1 MIDWLVLMRK
11 VKWKMS
17 LLKLKNPWKSLAVP
31 FLVGSS
37 FMPDCVSAM
46 SLLEGV
52 DTTKITVEKNQL
64 NQKETTTE
72 GKEEETLG
80 VSKIKIIFNNEG
92 HEENQDLVE
101 SEETE
106 RFTESISQHDYINDD
121 ITSIFSDEFDE
132 EESMD
137 NYAEL
142 IKEIFNPDTEENK
155 LFDEMNEQLK
165 KGCNRVIQGRDSANQ
180 DIVELI
186 DVIENKLDVCEENEG
201 INYVYAPIALSGKYD
216 FKQIEEKLTFLKL
229 DHFLKGTT
237 SFNFLPNHLHLK
249 IKRNELPI
257 IVEDDKVILD
267 KGKYLKVLGLKQIN
281 GTSNII
287 LMNTEVIPEEAG
299 FNYLMA
305 LENKLNDVVNKK
317 IELPAESSLMTF
329 TGKSLFTNL
338 HLDNIT
344 KALDTLGDTADLNF
358 DEVKRLCQIFEK
370 KGGKILIGDR
380 STDSYTGKL
389 SPNVSYDSV
398 NNIGQIIYEVEAEN
412 YYGVNPAT
420 IQRYFIELLKM
431 MDEKEEQALQIV
443 SEKHQEKTEN
453 VDLFDLLMEEQL
465 NVPTNEPCVETKLAE
480 KKVSSTNVTKQLAEN
495 VLDMMTLIKEMPTVT
510 YNQLEEVRYHEESL
524 INALMSSEE
533 KSAHH
538 EKKIT
543 DVEQVR
549 GEKVVNEFE
558 ENEASYKLNYV
569 TEISLVF
576 ILSTFSTWF
585 ITRRYSK

>member
-1 MIDWLVLMRK
+1 
-11 VKWKMS
+11 MS

-64 NQKETTTE
+64 NQKGILTE
-72 GKEEETLG
+72 GKEEETLD
-80 VSKIKIIFNNEG
+80 VSKIKIIFNNEEQ
-92 HEENQDLVE
+92 EENQDLVE

-106 RFTESISQHDYINDD
+106 NFTESISQHDYINDD
-121 ITSIFSDEFDE
+121 INSISSDEFDE
-132 EESMD
+132 EEPMD
-137 NYAEL
+137 NSSEWV
-142 IKEIFNPDTEENK
+142 KEIFSPNTEGNK
-155 LFDEMNEQLK
+155 LFNEMNEQLK
-165 KGCNRVIQGRDSANQ
+165 KGCNRVIQGSDSANQ

-186 DVIENKLDVCEENEG
+186 DVIENKLDVDVYEENER
-201 INYVYAPIALSGKYD
+201 IDYVYAPIALSGKYD

-237 SFNFLPNHLHLK
+237 SFDFLPNHLHLK

-267 KGKYLKVLGLKQIN
+267 KGKYLKVLVLKQIK

-287 LMNTEVIPEEAG
+287 LMNAEVIPEEAG

-317 IELPAESSLMTF
+317 IELSAESSLMMF

-344 KALDTLGDTADLNF
+344 KALDTLGDTTDLSF
-358 DEVKRLCQIFEK
+358 DEVKRLCQTFEK

-380 STDSYTGKL
+380 SIDSYTRKL

-398 NNIGQIIYEVEAEN
+398 NNVGQIIYDVDTEN

-420 IQRYFIELLKM
+420 IQSYFIELLKM
-431 MDEKEEQALQIV
+431 MDVKKEQALQIV
-443 SEKHQEKTEN
+443 SEKHQEKTES

-480 KKVSSTNVTKQLAEN
+480 KKVSSTDVTKQLAEN

-510 YNQLEEVRYHEESL
+510 SNQLEEVRYHEECL
-524 INALMSSEE
+524 IDALMSSEE
-533 KSAHH
+533 KNVRH
-538 EKKIT
+538 EKKTT

-549 GEKVVNEFE
+549 EEKVNNDFG
-558 ENEASYKLNYV
+558 ENEASWKLNYV

>member
-1 MIDWLVLMRK
+1 
-11 VKWKMS
+11 MS

-64 NQKETTTE
+64 NQKGILTE
-72 GKEEETLG
+72 GKEEETLD
-80 VSKIKIIFNNEG
+80 VSKIKIIFNNEEQ
-92 HEENQDLVE
+92 EENQDLVE

-106 RFTESISQHDYINDD
+106 NFTESISQHDYINDD
-121 ITSIFSDEFDE
+121 INSISSDEFDE
-132 EESMD
+132 EEPMD
-137 NYAEL
+137 NSSEWV
-142 IKEIFNPDTEENK
+142 KEIFSPNTEGNK
-155 LFDEMNEQLK
+155 LFNEMNEQLK
-165 KGCNRVIQGRDSANQ
+165 KGCNRVIQGSDSANQ

-186 DVIENKLDVCEENEG
+186 DVIENKLDVDVYEENER
-201 INYVYAPIALSGKYD
+201 IDYVYAPIALSGKYD

-237 SFNFLPNHLHLK
+237 SFDFLPNHLHLK

-267 KGKYLKVLGLKQIN
+267 KGKYLKVLGLKQIK

-287 LMNTEVIPEEAG
+287 LMNAEVIPEETG
-299 FNYLMA
+299 FNYLMV

-317 IELPAESSLMTF
+317 IELSAESSLMMF

-344 KALDTLGDTADLNF
+344 KALDTLGDTTDLSF
-358 DEVKRLCQIFEK
+358 DEVKRLCQTFEK

-380 STDSYTGKL
+380 SIDSYTRKL

-398 NNIGQIIYEVEAEN
+398 NNVGQIIYDVDTEN

-420 IQRYFIELLKM
+420 IQSYFIELLKM
-431 MDEKEEQALQIV
+431 MDVKKEQALQIV
-443 SEKHQEKTEN
+443 SEKHQEKTES

-480 KKVSSTNVTKQLAEN
+480 KKVSSTDVTKQLAEN

-510 YNQLEEVRYHEESL
+510 SNQLEEVRYHEECL
-524 INALMSSEE
+524 IDALMSSEE
-533 KSAHH
+533 KNVHH
-538 EKKIT
+538 EKKTT

-549 GEKVVNEFE
+549 EEKVNNDFE
-558 ENEASYKLNYV
+558 ENEASWKLNYV

>member
-1 MIDWLVLMRK
+1 
-11 VKWKMS
+11 MS

-64 NQKETTTE
+64 NQKGILTE
-72 GKEEETLG
+72 GKEEETLD
-80 VSKIKIIFNNEG
+80 VSKIKIIFNNEEQ
-92 HEENQDLVE
+92 EENQDLVE

-106 RFTESISQHDYINDD
+106 NFTESISQHDYINDD
-121 ITSIFSDEFDE
+121 INSISSDEFDE
-132 EESMD
+132 EEPMD
-137 NYAEL
+137 NSSEWV
-142 IKEIFNPDTEENK
+142 KEIFSPNTEGNK
-155 LFDEMNEQLK
+155 LFNEMNEQLK
-165 KGCNRVIQGRDSANQ
+165 KGCNRVIQGSDSANQ

-186 DVIENKLDVCEENEG
+186 DVIENKLDVDVYEENER
-201 INYVYAPIALSGKYD
+201 IDYVYAPIALSGKYD

-237 SFNFLPNHLHLK
+237 SFDFLPNHLHLK

-267 KGKYLKVLGLKQIN
+267 KGKYLKVLVLKQIK

-287 LMNTEVIPEEAG
+287 LMNAEVIPEETG
-299 FNYLMA
+299 FNYLMV

-317 IELPAESSLMTF
+317 IELSAESSLMMF

-344 KALDTLGDTADLNF
+344 KALDTLGDTTDLSF
-358 DEVKRLCQIFEK
+358 DEVKRLCQTFEK

-380 STDSYTGKL
+380 SIDSYTRKL

-398 NNIGQIIYEVEAEN
+398 NNVGQIIYDVDTEN

-420 IQRYFIELLKM
+420 IQSYFIELLKM
-431 MDEKEEQALQIV
+431 MDVKKEQALQIV
-443 SEKHQEKTEN
+443 SEKHQEKTES

-480 KKVSSTNVTKQLAEN
+480 KKVSSTDVTKQLAEN

-510 YNQLEEVRYHEESL
+510 SNQLEEVRYHEECL
-524 INALMSSEE
+524 IDALMSSEE
-533 KSAHH
+533 KNVRH
-538 EKKIT
+538 EKKTT

-549 GEKVVNEFE
+549 EEKVNNDFG
-558 ENEASYKLNYV
+558 ENEASWKLNYV